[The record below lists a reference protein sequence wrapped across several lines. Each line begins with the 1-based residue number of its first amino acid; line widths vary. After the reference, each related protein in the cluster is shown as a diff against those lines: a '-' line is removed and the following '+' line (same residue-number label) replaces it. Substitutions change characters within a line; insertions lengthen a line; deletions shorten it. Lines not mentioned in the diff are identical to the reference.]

1 MKDIEKHNKMLSR
14 VFNFSSKMSKE
25 PKYLIELLKSNN
37 VIVCAF
43 NSLQS
48 PNDIIDDS
56 IRILARLLDIEVFYD
71 KIEECKISTSKFCED
86 MKKTLKEA
94 YETKKEERYTNGCT
108 MVSRFLK
115 KKPQH
120 LADFKE
126 IIEILIKSVKDEL
139 GLMRKNAAILLSV
152 IAMDEGNK
160 EVVRSLHGI
169 EVLHSVKDFL

>member
-1 MKDIEKHNKMLSR
+1 
-14 VFNFSSKMSKE
+14 MSKE
-25 PKYLIELLKSNN
+25 PKYLIEVLQANN
-37 VIVCAF
+37 IIVCSF

-48 PNDIIDDS
+48 SNEIVDDS
-56 IRILARLLDIEVFYD
+56 IRILARLSDIEVFYD
-71 KIEECKISTSKFCED
+71 KIEECKVSTSKFCED
-86 MKKTLKEA
+86 MKGILKEA
-94 YETKKEERYTNGCT
+94 YETKKERYINGCT

-126 IIEILIKSVKDEL
+126 IIGILIKSVKDKV